1 MHRKMI
7 NPFGGNGNEG
17 GAERCGIN
25 ASVVAL
31 NRKRLG
37 VGRGWVI
44 HGSDRGDLDCSGRG
58 GADPFADAAAG
69 AAFFVDFDFA
79 SIIDAQRLV
88 TDGMVEAGL
97 TYAGAAAYD
106 GAIQATSGMVA
117 VTGLPETPVRAG
129 FMSVDVPQNH

>member
-17 GAERCGIN
+17 WAERCGIN

-88 TDGMVEAGL
+88 TDGTLAHAGL
-97 TYAGAAAYD
+97 AITLTVADFIRSLIDFGGAEADAVIHD
-106 GAIQATSGMVA
+106 SQAH
-117 VTGLPETPVRAG
+117 
-129 FMSVDVPQNH
+129 VDVVE